1 MASLDQLRAQVAFK
15 HVTTVNEWKEA
26 DREKYRST
34 IMSLPALV
42 RSAGLSQALH
52 FVYSRENPSKTGEK
66 PWNRKLL
73 AQLAEQLARVDA
85 SLFVAGKEAEDGPML
100 DAVRRADLAKYL
112 RLTQEALAS
121 VNWYVR
127 FAQGELK
134 VKVKEER
141 KDGRQ

>member
-52 FVYSRENPSKTGEK
+52 FVYSRENPGKTGEK

-134 VKVKEER
+134 VKEER

>member
-1 MASLDQLRAQVAFK
+1 M
-15 HVTTVNEWKEA
+15 EGG
-26 DREKYRST
+26 RSRKVPQHDL
-34 IMSLPALV
+34 SLPALV
-42 RSAGLSQALH
+42 RSAALSQALH
-52 FVYSRENPSKTGEK
+52 FVYSRENPGKTGEK

-85 SLFVAGKEAEDGPML
+85 SLFVAGKEADDGPML

-121 VNWYVR
+121 VSWYVR

-134 VKVKEER
+134 VKVNEER